1 MIGVSIYFDNAATTP
16 PTEEV
21 IESVVV
27 GMKEYYGNPSSLH
40 KLGLNAERMLL
51 TSREELAKTINATS
65 DEIFFTSGGSEGN
78 NFILKG
84 IGKSGNNIITTKFE
98 HPSVLNALNELREQ
112 GITVHELSL
121 NENGE
126 VDLGE
131 LKGFIDKN
139 TVLVS
144 IMHVNNEIGTIQ
156 PIEEIGKII
165 KENST
170 RAKFHVD
177 GVQSYGKI
185 AIDVKKAN
193 IDYLTV
199 SSHKFH
205 GPKGVGFCYIRKG
218 LRLKPLISGGGQESG
233 FRSGTENLPGVMG
246 MVVAAKMAQASIKE
260 SYKKVWEIKEHFIE
274 KLKGIENIKINSPQ
288 KENISPYILNVSFTG
303 IRGEV
308 LLHALEENGIFVSTG
323 SACSSRGGKES
334 HVLKALGLDYKDIDG
349 AIRFSFSRFNTL
361 EEVDLSNEAL
371 KKSLL
376 FLRRVRK

>member
-1 MIGVSIYFDNAATTP
+1 MSIYFDNAATTP

-112 GITVHELSL
+112 GIIVHELSL

-126 VDLGE
+126 VDLEE

-165 KENST
+165 KDNST

-218 LRLKPLISGGGQESG
+218 LRLKALISGGGQESG

>member
-1 MIGVSIYFDNAATTP
+1 MSIYFDNAATTP

-21 IESVVV
+21 IESVLV

-112 GITVHELSL
+112 GIIVHELSL

-126 VDLGE
+126 VDLEE
-131 LKGFIDKN
+131 LKSFIDKN

-165 KENST
+165 KDNST

-274 KLKGIENIKINSPQ
+274 KLKGIENIKINSPL

-349 AIRFSFSRFNTL
+349 AIRFSFSRFNTI

>member
-1 MIGVSIYFDNAATTP
+1 MSIYFDNAATTP

-21 IESVVV
+21 IESVLV

-112 GITVHELSL
+112 GIIVHELSL

-126 VDLGE
+126 VDLEE
-131 LKGFIDKN
+131 LKSFIDKN

-246 MVVAAKMAQASIKE
+246 MVVASKMAQASIKE

-274 KLKGIENIKINSPQ
+274 KLNGIENIKINSPL

-349 AIRFSFSRFNTL
+349 AIRFSFSRFNTI

>member
-1 MIGVSIYFDNAATTP
+1 MSIYFDNAATTP

-51 TSREELAKTINATS
+51 TSREELAKTINSTS

-112 GITVHELSL
+112 GIIVHELSL

-126 VDLGE
+126 VDLEE

-165 KENST
+165 KDNST

>member
-1 MIGVSIYFDNAATTP
+1 MSIYFDNAATTP

-112 GITVHELSL
+112 GIIVHELSL

-126 VDLGE
+126 VDLEE
-131 LKGFIDKN
+131 LKSFIDKN

-165 KENST
+165 KNNSS

-246 MVVAAKMAQASIKE
+246 MVVASKMAQASIKE

-274 KLKGIENIKINSPQ
+274 KLKGIENIKINSPL

>member
-1 MIGVSIYFDNAATTP
+1 MSIYFDNAATTP

>member
-112 GITVHELSL
+112 GIIVHELSL

-126 VDLGE
+126 VDLEE

-165 KENST
+165 KDNST

>member
-1 MIGVSIYFDNAATTP
+1 MSIYFDNAATTP
-16 PTEEV
+16 PIEEA
-21 IESVVV
+21 IESVVI

-51 TSREELAKTINATS
+51 SSREELAKTINATS

-78 NFILKG
+78 NFVLKG
-84 IGKSGNNIITTKFE
+84 IGKPGNNIITTKFE
-98 HPSVLNALNELREQ
+98 HPSVLNALNDLREQ

-126 VDLGE
+126 ISLEE
-131 LKGFIDKN
+131 LKKFIDKN

-177 GVQSYGKI
+177 AVQSYGKI

-205 GPKGVGFCYIRKG
+205 GPKGVGFSYIRKG

-246 MVVAAKMAQASIKE
+246 MVVASKMSHASIKE
-260 SYKKVWEIKEHFIE
+260 SYKKVWDIKEHFIE
-274 KLKGIENIKINSPQ
+274 KLKGIENIKINSPL

-349 AIRFSFSRFNTL
+349 AIRFSFSRFNTI

>member
-1 MIGVSIYFDNAATTP
+1 MSIYFDNAATTP

-112 GITVHELSL
+112 GIIVHELSL

-126 VDLGE
+126 VDLEE
-131 LKGFIDKN
+131 LKSFIDKN

-165 KENST
+165 KDNST

-246 MVVAAKMAQASIKE
+246 MVVASKMAQASIKE

-274 KLKGIENIKINSPQ
+274 KLNGIENIKINSPL

-349 AIRFSFSRFNTL
+349 AIRFSFSRFNTI

>member
-1 MIGVSIYFDNAATTP
+1 MSIYFDNAATTP

-112 GITVHELSL
+112 GIIVHELSL

-126 VDLGE
+126 VDLEE
-131 LKGFIDKN
+131 LKSFIDKN

-165 KENST
+165 KNNSS

-260 SYKKVWEIKEHFIE
+260 SYKKVWEIKEYFIE
-274 KLKGIENIKINSPQ
+274 KLKGIENIKINSPL

-349 AIRFSFSRFNTL
+349 AIRFSFSRFNTI

>member
-1 MIGVSIYFDNAATTP
+1 MSIYFDNAATTP

-84 IGKSGNNIITTKFE
+84 IGKPGNNIITTKFE

-112 GITVHELSL
+112 GIIVHELSL

-126 VDLGE
+126 VDLEE

-156 PIEEIGKII
+156 PIEEIGRII
-165 KENST
+165 KDNST

-246 MVVAAKMAQASIKE
+246 MVVASKMAQASIKE

-274 KLKGIENIKINSPQ
+274 KLKEIENIKINSPL

-349 AIRFSFSRFNTL
+349 AIRFSFSRFNTI

>member
-1 MIGVSIYFDNAATTP
+1 MSIYFDNAATTP

-112 GITVHELSL
+112 GIIVHELSL

-126 VDLGE
+126 VDLEE

-165 KENST
+165 KDNSS

-349 AIRFSFSRFNTL
+349 AIRFSFSRFNTI

>member
-1 MIGVSIYFDNAATTP
+1 MSIYFDNAATTP

-112 GITVHELSL
+112 GIIVHELSL

-126 VDLGE
+126 VDLEE
-131 LKGFIDKN
+131 LKSFIDKN

-165 KENST
+165 KDNST

-185 AIDVKKAN
+185 AIDVKKTN

-246 MVVAAKMAQASIKE
+246 MVVASKMAQASIKE
-260 SYKKVWEIKEHFIE
+260 SYKKIWEIKEHFIE
-274 KLKGIENIKINSPQ
+274 KLKGIENIKINSPL

>member
-1 MIGVSIYFDNAATTP
+1 VSIYFDNAATTP

-21 IESVVV
+21 IESIVV

-112 GITVHELSL
+112 GIIVYELSL

-126 VDLGE
+126 VDLEE
-131 LKGFIDKN
+131 LKSFIDKN

-165 KENST
+165 KDNST

-274 KLKGIENIKINSPQ
+274 KLKGIENIKINSPR

-349 AIRFSFSRFNTL
+349 AIRFSFSRFNTI

>member
-1 MIGVSIYFDNAATTP
+1 MSIYFDNAATTP

-21 IESVVV
+21 IESVLV

-112 GITVHELSL
+112 GIIVHELSL

-126 VDLGE
+126 VDLEE
-131 LKGFIDKN
+131 LKSFIDKN

-165 KENST
+165 KDNST

-246 MVVAAKMAQASIKE
+246 MVVASKMAHASIKE

-274 KLKGIENIKINSPQ
+274 KLNGIENIKINSPL

-349 AIRFSFSRFNTL
+349 AIRFSFSRFNTI

>member
-1 MIGVSIYFDNAATTP
+1 MSIYFDNAATTP

-21 IESVVV
+21 IESVVI

-51 TSREELAKTINATS
+51 SSREELAKTINATS

-78 NFILKG
+78 NFVLKG
-84 IGKSGNNIITTKFE
+84 IGKPGNNIITTKFE
-98 HPSVLNALNELREQ
+98 HPSVLNALNDLIEQ

-126 VDLGE
+126 ISLEE
-131 LKGFIDKN
+131 LKKFIDKN

-177 GVQSYGKI
+177 AVQSYGKI

-205 GPKGVGFCYIRKG
+205 GPKGVGFSYIRKG

-246 MVVAAKMAQASIKE
+246 MVVASKMSHASIKE
-260 SYKKVWEIKEHFIE
+260 SYKKVWDIKEHFIE

-349 AIRFSFSRFNTL
+349 AIRFSFSRFNTI

>member
-1 MIGVSIYFDNAATTP
+1 MSIYFDNAATTP

-112 GITVHELSL
+112 GIIVHELSL

-126 VDLGE
+126 VDLEE
-131 LKGFIDKN
+131 LKSFIDKN

-165 KENST
+165 KDNST

-246 MVVAAKMAQASIKE
+246 MVVASKMAHASIKE

-274 KLKGIENIKINSPQ
+274 KLNGIENIKINSPL

-349 AIRFSFSRFNTL
+349 AIRFSFSRFNTI

>member
-1 MIGVSIYFDNAATTP
+1 MSIYFDNAATTP

-21 IESVVV
+21 IESIVV

-112 GITVHELSL
+112 GIIVYELSL

-126 VDLGE
+126 VDLEE
-131 LKGFIDKN
+131 LKSFIDKN

-165 KENST
+165 KDNST

-274 KLKGIENIKINSPQ
+274 KLKGIENIKINSPR

-349 AIRFSFSRFNTL
+349 AIRFSFSRFNTI

>member
-1 MIGVSIYFDNAATTP
+1 MSIYFDNAATTP

-126 VDLGE
+126 VDLEE
-131 LKGFIDKN
+131 LKSFIDKN

-165 KENST
+165 KDNST

-246 MVVAAKMAQASIKE
+246 MVVASKMAQASIKE

-274 KLKGIENIKINSPQ
+274 KLNGIENIKINSPL

-349 AIRFSFSRFNTL
+349 AIRFSFSRFNTI

>member
-1 MIGVSIYFDNAATTP
+1 MSIYFDNAATTP

-126 VDLGE
+126 VDLEE

-165 KENST
+165 KDNST

-349 AIRFSFSRFNTL
+349 AIRFSFSRFNTI

>member
-1 MIGVSIYFDNAATTP
+1 
-16 PTEEV
+16 
-21 IESVVV
+21 
-27 GMKEYYGNPSSLH
+27 
-40 KLGLNAERMLL
+40 
-51 TSREELAKTINATS
+51 
-65 DEIFFTSGGSEGN
+65 
-78 NFILKG
+78 
-84 IGKSGNNIITTKFE
+84 
-98 HPSVLNALNELREQ
+98 
-112 GITVHELSL
+112 
-121 NENGE
+121 
-126 VDLGE
+126 
-131 LKGFIDKN
+131 
-139 TVLVS
+139 
-144 IMHVNNEIGTIQ
+144 MHVNNEIGTIQ
-156 PIEEIGKII
+156 PIEKIGKII
-165 KENST
+165 KDNST

-274 KLKGIENIKINSPQ
+274 KLNGIENIKINSPQ

>member
-1 MIGVSIYFDNAATTP
+1 VIGVSIYFDNAATTP

-51 TSREELAKTINATS
+51 ISREELAKTINATS

-112 GITVHELSL
+112 GIIVHELSL

-126 VDLGE
+126 VDLEE
-131 LKGFIDKN
+131 LKSFIDKN

-165 KENST
+165 KDNST

-349 AIRFSFSRFNTL
+349 AIRFSFSRFNTI

>member
-1 MIGVSIYFDNAATTP
+1 VIGVSIYFDNAATTP
-16 PTEEV
+16 HTEEV

-65 DEIFFTSGGSEGN
+65 DEIFFNSGGSEGN
-78 NFILKG
+78 NFVLKG
-84 IGKSGNNIITTKFE
+84 ISKPGNNIITTKFE

-112 GITVHELSL
+112 GVIVHELSL
-121 NENGE
+121 DENGE
-126 VDLGE
+126 VDLEE
-131 LKGFIDKN
+131 LKSFIDKN

-165 KENST
+165 KDNST

-349 AIRFSFSRFNTL
+349 AIRFSFSRFNTI

>member
-1 MIGVSIYFDNAATTP
+1 MSIYFDNAATTP

-112 GITVHELSL
+112 GIIVHELSL

-126 VDLGE
+126 VDLEE

-165 KENST
+165 KDNST

-185 AIDVKKAN
+185 SIDVKKAN

>member
-1 MIGVSIYFDNAATTP
+1 MSIYFDNAATTP

-21 IESVVV
+21 IESVLV

-112 GITVHELSL
+112 GIIVHELSL

-126 VDLGE
+126 VDLEE
-131 LKGFIDKN
+131 LKSFIDKN

-165 KENST
+165 KDNST

-246 MVVAAKMAQASIKE
+246 MVVASKMAQASIKE
-260 SYKKVWEIKEHFIE
+260 GYKKVWEIKEHFIE
-274 KLKGIENIKINSPQ
+274 KLNGIENIKINSPL

-349 AIRFSFSRFNTL
+349 AIRFSFSRFNTI

>member
-1 MIGVSIYFDNAATTP
+1 MSIYFDNAATTP

-112 GITVHELSL
+112 GIIVHELSL
-121 NENGE
+121 NGNGE
-126 VDLGE
+126 VDLEE
-131 LKGFIDKN
+131 LKSFIDKN

-165 KENST
+165 KDNST

-349 AIRFSFSRFNTL
+349 AIRFSFSRFNTI

>member
-1 MIGVSIYFDNAATTP
+1 MSIYFDNAATTP

-51 TSREELAKTINATS
+51 ISREELAKTINATS

-112 GITVHELSL
+112 GIIVHELSL

-126 VDLGE
+126 VDLEE
-131 LKGFIDKN
+131 LKSFIDKN

-165 KENST
+165 KDNST

-349 AIRFSFSRFNTL
+349 AIRFSFSRFNTI

>member
-1 MIGVSIYFDNAATTP
+1 MSIYFDNAATTP
-16 PTEEV
+16 HTEEV

-65 DEIFFTSGGSEGN
+65 DEIFFNSGGSEGN
-78 NFILKG
+78 NFVLKG
-84 IGKSGNNIITTKFE
+84 ISKPGNNIITTKFE

-112 GITVHELSL
+112 GVIVHELSL
-121 NENGE
+121 DENGE
-126 VDLGE
+126 VDLEE
-131 LKGFIDKN
+131 LKSFIDKN

-165 KENST
+165 KDNST

-349 AIRFSFSRFNTL
+349 AIRFSFSRFNTI

>member
-1 MIGVSIYFDNAATTP
+1 MSIYFDNAATTP

-21 IESVVV
+21 IESVLV

-112 GITVHELSL
+112 GIIVHELSL

-126 VDLGE
+126 VDLEE
-131 LKGFIDKN
+131 LKSFIDKN

-165 KENST
+165 KDNST

-246 MVVAAKMAQASIKE
+246 MVVASKMAQASIKE

-274 KLKGIENIKINSPQ
+274 KLNGIENIKINSPL

-349 AIRFSFSRFNTL
+349 AIRFSFSRFNTI

>member
-1 MIGVSIYFDNAATTP
+1 VSIYFDNAATTP

-112 GITVHELSL
+112 GIIVHELSL

-126 VDLGE
+126 VDLEE

-144 IMHVNNEIGTIQ
+144 IMHVNNEIGTMQ

-165 KENST
+165 KDNST

-349 AIRFSFSRFNTL
+349 AIRFSFSRFNTI

>member
-1 MIGVSIYFDNAATTP
+1 MSIYFDNAATTP

-84 IGKSGNNIITTKFE
+84 IGKSGNNIIYHNFE

-126 VDLGE
+126 VDLEE
-131 LKGFIDKN
+131 LKSFIDKN

-165 KENST
+165 KDNST

-246 MVVAAKMAQASIKE
+246 MVVASKMAQASIKE

-274 KLKGIENIKINSPQ
+274 KLNGIENIKINSPL

-349 AIRFSFSRFNTL
+349 AIRFSFSRFNTI

>member
-1 MIGVSIYFDNAATTP
+1 MSIYFDNAATTP

-126 VDLGE
+126 VDLEE
-131 LKGFIDKN
+131 LKSFIDKN

-165 KENST
+165 KDNST

-246 MVVAAKMAQASIKE
+246 MVVASKMAQASIKE

-274 KLKGIENIKINSPQ
+274 KLKGIENIKINSPL

>member
-1 MIGVSIYFDNAATTP
+1 MSIYFDNAATTP

-112 GITVHELSL
+112 GIIVHELSL

-126 VDLGE
+126 VDLEE
-131 LKGFIDKN
+131 LKSFIDKN

-165 KENST
+165 KDNST

-349 AIRFSFSRFNTL
+349 AIRFSFSRFNTI

>member
-1 MIGVSIYFDNAATTP
+1 MSIYFDNAATTP

-112 GITVHELSL
+112 GIIVHELSL

-126 VDLGE
+126 VDLEE

-165 KENST
+165 KDNST

-246 MVVAAKMAQASIKE
+246 MVVASKMAQASIKE

-349 AIRFSFSRFNTL
+349 AIRFSFSRFNTI

>member
-1 MIGVSIYFDNAATTP
+1 MSIYFDNAATTP

-112 GITVHELSL
+112 GIIVHELSL

-126 VDLGE
+126 VDLEE

-165 KENST
+165 KDNST

>member
-1 MIGVSIYFDNAATTP
+1 MSIYFDNAATTP

-112 GITVHELSL
+112 GIIVHELSL

-126 VDLGE
+126 VDLEE
-131 LKGFIDKN
+131 LKSFIDKN

-165 KENST
+165 KNNSS

-260 SYKKVWEIKEHFIE
+260 SYKKVWEIKEYFIE
-274 KLKGIENIKINSPQ
+274 KLKGIENIKINSPL